1 MQLMRRCWHH
11 KAVSVA
17 LLLIALVSI
26 VWSGAV
32 LAAVLPEDRADVLY
46 HRYEGGG
53 MEIRGPSVLV
63 RKAVSNSVSVSAN
76 HYVDKVSAAS
86 VDVVTTASPYE
97 EERKENSVGLDYL
110 VGKAIYSL
118 AYTKSKENDFT
129 AKAFNFGAS
138 QDFFGDLTTLS
149 FGYAV
154 GEDVVGR
161 TGDPFF
167 QENADRQHFRFG
179 ITQVITKNMLVS
191 LSHEFIT
198 DEGYLNNPYRQVR
211 YINAGGTGTLN
222 QAEVYPNTR
231 ASEATALRLGYYLPW
246 RAGLHIE
253 YRVFEDSWGIDSKD
267 WGLTYVHP
275 LQDGWEIEAS
285 FRQYRQSAAD
295 FYSDLFPY
303 KDAQNFLAR
312 DKELSTFDSQS
323 FGLAASWTFL
333 KGRYRLLDRFAVRL
347 AVDRYR
353 FDYKD
358 FRDLRVP
365 VSVVGT
371 EPLYSFNA
379 TVTQMLFSVWY

>member
-1 MQLMRRCWHH
+1 MHRKGCQLVLRIMALMVGLSTV
-11 KAVSVA
+11 AVSNVA
-17 LLLIALVSI
+17 MS
-26 VWSGAV
+26 
-32 LAAVLPEDRADVLY
+32 AVLPEDRADVLY
-46 HRYEGGG
+46 HRYDGGG

-97 EERKENSVGLDYL
+97 EERKENSVGVDYL

-118 AYTKSKENDFT
+118 TYTTSKENDFT

-161 TGDPFF
+161 TGDPLF

-179 ITQVITKNMLVS
+179 LTQVLTKNMLAS
-191 LSHEFIT
+191 ISHEFIT

-211 YINAGGTGTLN
+211 YVNAAGTGTLN
-222 QAEVYPNTR
+222 QSEVYPNTR

-246 RAGLHIE
+246 RSGLHVE
-253 YRVFEDSWGIDSKD
+253 YRIFEDSWGVDAKD
-267 WGLTYVHP
+267 WGVTYVQP
-275 LQDGWEIEAS
+275 LPNGWEVEANL
-285 FRQYRQSAAD
+285 RQYKQSAAD
-295 FYSDLFPY
+295 FYNDLFPY
-303 KDAQNFLAR
+303 QDAQNFLAR

-353 FDYKD
+353 FDYED

-365 VSVVGT
+365 VAVVGT

-379 TVTQMLFSVWY
+379 TVTQMLLSVWY

>member
-1 MQLMRRCWHH
+1 MQLIYRYGCRPVMRT
-11 KAVSVA
+11 AT
-17 LLLIALVSI
+17 LILGLCAAI
-26 VWSGAV
+26 FSGIAT
-32 LAAVLPEDRADVLY
+32 AAVLPEDRADVLY

-63 RKAVSNSVSVSAN
+63 RKALSNSVSVSAN

-110 VGKAIYSL
+110 AGKAIYSL
-118 AYTKSKENDFT
+118 AYTKSKENDFI

-161 TGDPFF
+161 TGDPLF
-167 QENADRQHFRFG
+167 QESADRQHFRFG
-179 ITQVITKNMLVS
+179 LTQVITKNMLAS

-211 YINAGGTGTLN
+211 YVNAEGTGTLN
-222 QAEVYPNTR
+222 QSEVYPRTR
-231 ASEATALRLGYYLPW
+231 ASEATAVRIGYYLPW
-246 RAGLHIE
+246 RSGVHVE
-253 YRVFEDSWGIDSKD
+253 YRIFEDSWGIDSKD

-275 LQDGWEIEAS
+275 LPNGWEAEAN
-285 FRQYRQSAAD
+285 FRQYEQSAAD

-303 KDAQNFLAR
+303 QDAQNFLAR

-323 FGLAASWTFL
+323 FGLAVSWTFL

-347 AVDRYR
+347 ALDRYN

-365 VSVVGT
+365 VAVIGT